1 VTREVPAVT
10 HEVFL
15 DPARGVVTKRFR
27 SWDRG
32 EAERE
37 WRALCLL
44 AEYAPGLAA
53 TPLRASLTGRPPVIE
68 MSWLPGRPLGGG
80 PPSPEQAEGLAVALN
95 RLWDAVP
102 ADRLREAAP
111 AGPLADAAPAGRQR
125 DAAPAGPLGDAVSAG
140 WQCAPGSPEPNP
152 VVLTGMVQEMLVAG
166 PGLAGEDAGGQEPGG
181 TPLARRAYAVGSAW
195 FGRGGLDWVLNSFGR
210 TDTPRHGGADVVL
223 GQGDANLANFLWDGQ
238 RVRLVDFEDSGPSER
253 AFEVAVL
260 AEHISVW
267 SDSGM
272 DTEAFVDRLGLPA
285 AVLARLREYRRL
297 SALFWLIMLLPGGPA
312 SHRNPPGTLDRQAN
326 RLLALLG

>member
-1 VTREVPAVT
+1 MIMVSGGVGAGRRGGWGGGAVTREAPAVT

-53 TPLRASLTGRPPVIE
+53 EPLRASLNARPPVIE

-102 ADRLREAAP
+102 ADRLR
-111 AGPLADAAPAGRQR
+111 
-125 DAAPAGPLGDAVSAG
+125 DAVPG
-140 WQCAPGSPEPNP
+140 RRQCAPGSPEPNP
-152 VVLTGMVQEMLVAG
+152 VVLTGMVREMLVAG
-166 PGLAGEDAGGQEPGG
+166 PGPAGEEAGGQEPGG
-181 TPLARRAYAVGSAW
+181 TPLARRAYAAGSAW
-195 FGRGGLDWVLNSFGR
+195 LGRGGLDRVLNSFGG
-210 TDTPRHGGADVVL
+210 TDTPRHGGADVAL

-238 RVRLVDFEDSGPSER
+238 QVRLVDFEDSGPSER

-260 AEHISVW
+260 TEHISVW
-267 SDSGM
+267 SDGRM

-285 AVLARLREYRRL
+285 GVLARLREYRRL
-297 SALFWLIMLLPGGPA
+297 SALFWLIMLLSGGPA
-312 SHRNPPGTLDRQAN
+312 SHRNPPGTLDRQAD